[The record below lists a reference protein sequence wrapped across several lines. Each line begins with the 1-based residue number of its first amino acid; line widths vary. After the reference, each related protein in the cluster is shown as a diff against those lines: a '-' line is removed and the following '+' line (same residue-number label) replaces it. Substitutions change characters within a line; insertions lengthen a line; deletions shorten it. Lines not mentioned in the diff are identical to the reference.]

1 MFHSII
7 FNLPFNTKLYK
18 KYYKS
23 LKEATDNL
31 GLGLFL
37 INFGIVI
44 SLLFL
49 CSTFLFLLLLN
60 ISFFV
65 SFNSLFSFFTT
76 EELL

>member
-31 GLGLFL
+31 GLG
-37 INFGIVI
+37 
-44 SLLFL
+44 
-49 CSTFLFLLLLN
+49 
-60 ISFFV
+60 
-65 SFNSLFSFFTT
+65 
-76 EELL
+76 